1 MASVTMKQLLESGVH
16 FGHQTRR
23 WNPKMAKYIFSERN
37 GIYII
42 DLKKTVRLLKEA
54 CRFVHD
60 IAGEGGQILFVGTKK
75 QAQDTVKEEAQ
86 KCNMFYINH
95 RWLGGTLTNYETI
108 KQRIKR
114 LDELD
119 EQLGDPEKIKH
130 LTKKEILELT
140 KLRDKLNRNLAGIR
154 HMKGLPTAMFV
165 TDTRKEHIAVLEARK
180 LGIPVVALV
189 DTNCDPDLIDYVIP
203 GNDDAIRAVR
213 LMVSKIAE
221 AINEGKMA
229 VSEGEMSEED
239 EEAAADAAA
248 ANATEDSPDE
258 SETPAEPVAAATE
271 STDSDKKE

>member
-60 IAGEGGQILFVGTKK
+60 ISADGGQILFVGTKK

-86 KCNMFYINH
+86 KCGMYYINH

-119 EQLGDPEKIKH
+119 EQLGNPEKTKH

-140 KLRDKLNRNLAGIR
+140 KLREKLNRNLAGIR
-154 HMKGLPTAMFV
+154 HMRGLPQAMFV

-180 LGIPVVALV
+180 LNIPVVALV
-189 DTNCDPDLIDYVIP
+189 DTNCDPDMIDYVVP

-229 VSEGEMSEED
+229 VSEGEMSEENA
-239 EEAAADAAA
+239 EFEADAAA
-248 ANATEDSPDE
+248 ANATDDTDDVNDAN
-258 SETPAEPVAAATE
+258 ETKPVAAAA
-271 STDSDKKE
+271 SSDEDE